1 MIGRI
6 DKDYRGRYGVVD
18 ACGSWQYGQAGDT
31 LRLWKAAPPSYPV
44 PYVAYDMVLTEEA
57 MREHLGDAGE
67 IIHRDDD
74 EDQDE

>member
-6 DKDYRGRYGVVD
+6 DKDHRGRYGIVD

-31 LRLWKAAPPSYPV
+31 LRLVRPAPPSHYEPYLFYELPV
-44 PYVAYDMVLTEEA
+44 NEEA

-67 IIHRDDD
+67 IIHRD
-74 EDQDE
+74 E